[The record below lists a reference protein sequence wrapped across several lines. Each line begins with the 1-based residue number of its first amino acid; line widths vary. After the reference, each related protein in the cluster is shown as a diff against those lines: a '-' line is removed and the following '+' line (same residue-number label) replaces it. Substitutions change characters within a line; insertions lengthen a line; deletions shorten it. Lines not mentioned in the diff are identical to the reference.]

1 MSRARGAW
9 NTKGTWAA
17 VVALSAVLILTAYAM
32 LGGND
37 DTDAGAQAP
46 AKGGASASVS
56 GAPSPEGTYVTPDD
70 WTEPERW
77 TALPRGQ
84 RMDERGSQVGFPHS
98 AEGAAA
104 MLVASSTTRFEGDH
118 SVLDE
123 RIRIYHSY
131 FGQGDQTRENAKT
144 IEQGGKELD
153 QQIAEEMGFAAGQPF
168 PSGAYLRN
176 AVVGYKVIKKSDD
189 EVSVWLLA
197 RAVQKNGEM
206 AKESASYTRSV
217 VAAQWQGGDWKLTT
231 DATAR
236 ALKDVQG
243 QAEPPIVAP
252 GDAEFNAGG
261 WTAIREAS

>member
-46 AKGGASASVS
+46 AKGGPSASVS

-84 RMDERGSQVGFPHS
+84 RTDERGSQVGFPHS
-98 AEGAAA
+98 LEGAAA
-104 MLVASSTTRFEGDH
+104 TAVAATSVRIEGDRLA
-118 SVLDE
+118 VNE
-123 RIRIYHSY
+123 QVRAYHSY
-131 FGQGDQTRENAKT
+131 FGKGDQSPANLTT
-144 IEQGGKELD
+144 IEQGGKDTDKQL
-153 QQIAEEMGFAAGQPF
+153 ASEMGITAGQPL
-168 PSGAYLRN
+168 PAGAYMRS
-176 AVVGYKVIKKSDD
+176 AAVGYKVVKASGD
-189 EVSVWLLA
+189 EVSVWVLA
-197 RAVQKNGEM
+197 RVVQKNGEM
-206 AKESASYTRSV
+206 AKEAASYTRSL
-217 VAAQWQGGDWKLTT
+217 VAAQWQDGDWKLTT
-231 DATAR
+231 DALAR
-236 ALKDVQG
+236 ALKAVEG

-252 GDAEFNAGG
+252 GDAAFNAGG